1 VVKRAVRQ
9 AEPNPDFELRQY
21 VKLLVAEAL
30 EKHRLRPPVQRRA
43 ASVPERA
50 KQIGVGESTLE
61 GEIREGRLEA
71 FKVKRRTLI
80 SDEAFDRWLASR
92 ERIKPKREAV
102 GQRDPETMEL
112 T

>member
-1 VVKRAVRQ
+1 VVKRAVR
-9 AEPNPDFELRQY
+9 EDTPNPDFVLKAYIKTLFDEEMKTR
-21 VKLLVAEAL
+21 
-30 EKHRLRPPVQRRA
+30 RFRPPLPKRA

-50 KQIGVGESTLE
+50 KQVGLGESTLE

-71 FKVKRRTLI
+71 IKVRSRTLVT
-80 SDEAFDRWLASR
+80 DEAFDRWLATR

-102 GQRDPETMEL
+102 RQRDPETLEL

>member
-1 VVKRAVRQ
+1 MVKRAVR
-9 AEPNPDFELRQY
+9 EDTPDPDFALRQY
-21 VKLLVAEAL
+21 IKIILDEELKKRRFRPAL
-30 EKHRLRPPVQRRA
+30 PKVA
-43 ASVPERA
+43 ASIPERA

-61 GEIREGRLEA
+61 NEIREGRLEA

-80 SDEAFDRWLASR
+80 GDAAWDLWLATR
-92 ERIKPKREAV
+92 ERIKPKRDAV